1 MENGPVAN
9 GDVVAHGHVVACV
22 AVKDAVVLD
31 VRKGADGD
39 LLLVGPEDGIVPHVG
54 LFAQGHV
61 TPEIGTGSHPGR
73 GMKVRHSVKPLSYL
87 DSTRT
92 RSTPGMAAMAAAST
106 AASVSRI

>member
-1 MENGPVAN
+1 MRHLSSTVQPWRMAPWPN

-61 TPEIGTGSHPGR
+61 TPEIGAREPPRPWDEGSP
-73 GMKVRHSVKPLSYL
+73 
-87 DSTRT
+87 
-92 RSTPGMAAMAAAST
+92 
-106 AASVSRI
+106 